1 MKPYRTYQPGRPRV
15 TPAHTHRLRLGLIF
29 LLIIAASIIGGFRL
43 FGNHKISSLPVLSTV
58 LHRTPPK
65 TIVPLVLTSAQQS
78 TMAVSINATI
88 KAYPNMDI
96 GVAVQDI
103 NDRRTYT
110 YGLEQPFIAASV
122 GKLITATM
130 YLHGAETGKYSLNKK
145 LSFGTAAYELQRMI
159 LVSDNRAWDDLARV
173 LTHRG
178 MLKYMQDMGI
188 ADYDADDNTLE
199 PRDIAVLL
207 GRLYRG
213 ELLNKANTQLLL
225 SYMKKANYATYVPAS
240 VPDGINVYHKAGWLD
255 DRVNDAAIIDDGKH
269 PYVLVIFTKMD
280 SGGNYNAAAGH
291 KIFSAITNA
300 TLTAFTRP

>member
-1 MKPYRTYQPGRPRV
+1 
-15 TPAHTHRLRLGLIF
+15 
-29 LLIIAASIIGGFRL
+29 
-43 FGNHKISSLPVLSTV
+43 
-58 LHRTPPK
+58 
-65 TIVPLVLTSAQQS
+65 
-78 TMAVSINATI
+78 
-88 KAYPNMDI
+88 MDI

-225 SYMKKANYATYVPAS
+225 SYMKKGQLR
-240 VPDGINVYHKAGWLD
+240 DLRAGVCPGWYQ
-255 DRVNDAAIIDDGKH
+255 RV
-269 PYVLVIFTKMD
+269 
-280 SGGNYNAAAGH
+280 S
-291 KIFSAITNA
+291 
-300 TLTAFTRP
+300 